1 MTVISRTPRVVRVAA
16 AAGLAAALLLL
27 ALGIGSAQSQSSSSS
42 KVQFAKLT
50 GQAEIG
56 EDGEPGAGDS
66 NGRGSAA
73 LLIQGGKLCYG
84 INVSKI
90 GKPAAAHIHR
100 APKGENGD
108 IVVPLTAPSAGNP
121 GAFGGCKSVNA
132 DLLGRIADN
141 PANYY
146 VNVHTSRFPNGAVR
160 GQLFAR

>member
-1 MTVISRTPRVVRVAA
+1 MTVISRTPRLVRVAV

-50 GQAEIG
+50 GNAEIG
-56 EDGEPGAGDS
+56 EDGEPGAGDP

-73 LLIQGGKLCYG
+73 LLIQGGRLCYG

-90 GKPAAAHIHR
+90 GRPAAAHIHR
-100 APKGENGD
+100 APRGENGD
-108 IVVPLTAPSAGNP
+108 IVAPLTAPSAGNP

-141 PANYY
+141 PGNYY
-146 VNVHTSRFPNGAVR
+146 VNVHTSQYPNGAVR